1 MKNLRYLLLS
11 SVALGAIF
19 NLQAD
24 RFTEI
29 EKNIAALQLGF
40 QNLKTRVDKL
50 GGAESAEEIAAQEAA
65 KAAELH
71 AIETARAKFEAA
83 QEAMIAAK
91 IAAEKAEIAKLEEL
105 KSSLRK
111 KLKNAS
117 SAEVALSAIN
127 EVTAEFPDLGGSAM
141 YCTFLIRDLSTN
153 DSLSNSDKESVKARL
168 LEIKALIK

>member
-24 RFTEI
+24 RFTEM

-65 KAAELH
+65 KAAELLVV
-71 AIETARAKFEAA
+71 ETARAEFVAA
-83 QEAMIAAK
+83 QEA
-91 IAAEKAEIAKLEEL
+91 EIARLDEL
-105 KSSLRK
+105 KPLLRE
-111 KLKNAS
+111 KLKSAS

-127 EVTAEFPDLGGSAM
+127 EVTAEFPDLGGSTM
-141 YCTFLIRDLSTN
+141 FNNFLIRDTNANALLSA
-153 DSLSNSDKESVKARL
+153 SDKESVKARL
-168 LEIKALIK
+168 LEIRALIK